1 MKKCNYLYKFF
12 DSVSKYRIVQVA
24 VNSPACSE
32 KTIILQVLGPVSSDW
47 ENLTSS
53 SVNELLISTRNYYL
67 LKSSTCPSVNL
78 ECTFSGS
85 WKPPSFPQLPA
96 QSSAEAS
103 ISLRHAGSRP
113 GPSALWLR
121 RCSQT
126 TARTPGT
133 AGNAYSSHRARAI
146 QVMHSTRLCHL

>member
-1 MKKCNYLYKFF
+1 M
-12 DSVSKYRIVQVA
+12 
-24 VNSPACSE
+24 NSPACSE

-96 QSSAEAS
+96 QSSVEAS
-103 ISLRHAGSRP
+103 ISLRHTGSRP
-113 GPSALWLR
+113 GPSALWLP
-121 RCSQT
+121 RCSQP

-146 QVMHSTRLCHL
+146 QVMHSTRLSLPPVIFLNLSLSCWLWDYSFNFCS